1 MQNLDIKMP
10 KKRRRFTADF
20 KLEVVLE
27 ALKERH
33 TLSEIAQKYQ
43 LHQNQVSQWKT
54 AFLAQAKDY
63 MTHQS
68 KRSKDEPEVDIVQL
82 YAKIGQ
88 LQIELDFLKKKL
100 C

>member
-1 MQNLDIKMP
+1 MA
-10 KKRRRFTADF
+10 KKRRRFTAKF

-27 ALKERH
+27 ALKERQ

-54 AFLAQAKDY
+54 AFLAQAADY
-63 MTHQS
+63 MTHKS
-68 KRSKDEPEVDIVQL
+68 DRSKQQIDEEKVQL

-88 LQIELDFLKKKL
+88 LQMELDFLKKKL

>member
-10 KKRRRFTADF
+10 KKRRRFTAEF
-20 KLEVVLE
+20 KLEVILE
-27 ALKERH
+27 ALKERY

-54 AFLAQAKDY
+54 TFVTQASDY

-68 KRSKDEPEVDIVQL
+68 KRSKDEPEVDIAQL

-88 LQIELDFLKKKL
+88 LQMELDFLKKKL